1 MDARLVC
8 GALRHRS
15 GSTCGPAGPA
25 RPVSGRHFRW
35 SGNSSW
41 PNGANQTRFAKWRF
55 RPKPATAVCKKVTV
69 LATVAWVA
77 ILIPQRKRY
86 QHVEIDEFVRIR
98 TIP

>member
-1 MDARLVC
+1 
-8 GALRHRS
+8 
-15 GSTCGPAGPA
+15 
-25 RPVSGRHFRW
+25 
-35 SGNSSW
+35 
-41 PNGANQTRFAKWRF
+41 
-55 RPKPATAVCKKVTV
+55 V